1 MSASL
6 LPIVCDRVRGQV
18 SLLLD
23 GELSQLEQR
32 MVAGHLERCA
42 DCREFAAA
50 VRTFTEELRSAP
62 LESPRWPIVVRRTR
76 RVPVSGIQASA
87 AAVIVVGVL
96 GLASQ
101 IGVPD
106 HTNRDAS
113 QRSSAANLF
122 RATSWQPEVELAQIE
137 PVAGAVKPE
146 DRPGPTSAL

>member
-42 DCREFAAA
+42 DCREFATS
-50 VRTFTEELRSAP
+50 VRTFTEQLRSAP
-62 LESPRWPIVVRRTR
+62 LESPRRPIVVRRPR
-76 RVPVSGIQASA
+76 RVSVSGIQASA

-106 HTNRDAS
+106 DANRDAS
-113 QRSSAANLF
+113 QRSLPSNPAQQSLLF
-122 RATSWQPEVELAQIE
+122 Q
-137 PVAGAVKPE
+137 
-146 DRPGPTSAL
+146 